1 MRTVEIIEEAVAV
14 LRRIGYQ
21 IRQEWLEGSGGAC
34 EIAGRKWFFLDL
46 SLSRSEQ
53 LEQLTEALQKDPLTG
68 NARMSLPLKQLCG
81 FQQTQN
87 KAA

>member
-1 MRTVEIIEEAVAV
+1 MRTVELIEEAVA
-14 LRRIGYQ
+14 LARSAGYQ

-34 EIAGRKWFFLDL
+34 EIAGRRWLFLDL

-53 LEQLTEALQKDPLTG
+53 LEQLVEALQQHPTIAGAGVSPPLRKLLGLRT
-68 NARMSLPLKQLCG
+68 SS
-81 FQQTQN
+81 